1 MLLLDQGQMDER
13 ERKLNDYRFDEF
25 ALSGYFVA
33 YRVAFLRPEY
43 EFNSLPRAWILKYT
57 QHGLMM
63 NDPVMRWIYGNSGAK
78 RWSDV
83 GIADSEGVL
92 LEAAEHGLKFG
103 VAVSVVDADDPGI
116 RSFGNFCRS
125 DREFDEHEMTEISE
139 RLELFFND
147 LEAPVN
153 ITEAEIE
160 ALRMLKNGLLV
171 KEVAYELG
179 VSEGAV
185 KQRLRSAKDKL
196 NARTTPHAVSVA
208 SEFGL
213 I

>member
-1 MLLLDQGQMDER
+1 MDER
-13 ERKLNDYRFDEF
+13 ERKLRDYRFDDS
-25 ALSGYFVA
+25 AGAGYFVA
-33 YRVAFLRPEY
+33 YRVAFLRPEF

-57 QHGLMM
+57 RHGLMM
-63 NDPVMRWIYGNSGAK
+63 NDPVMRWIYSNTGSS
-78 RWSDV
+78 RWSDIDFKD
-83 GIADSEGVL
+83 GEAVL
-92 LEAAEHGLKFG
+92 VEAAEHGLRFG
-103 VAVSVVDADDPGI
+103 LAVSLVDPNDPGI

-125 DREFDEHEMTEISE
+125 DREFDDHEIDEIAE
-139 RLELFFND
+139 KLELFFND
-147 LEAPVN
+147 LEAPDD

-185 KQRLRSAKDKL
+185 KQRLRNAKDKL

-208 SEFGL
+208 SDFGL

>member
-1 MLLLDQGQMDER
+1 MDER
-13 ERKLNDYRFDEF
+13 ERKLRDYRFDES
-25 ALSGYFVA
+25 ADAGYFVA
-33 YRVAFLRPEY
+33 YRVAFLRPEF

-57 QHGLMM
+57 RHGLMM
-63 NDPVMRWIYGNSGAK
+63 NDPVMRWIYSNSGSS
-78 RWSDV
+78 RWSDIDFKD
-83 GIADSEGVL
+83 GEAVL
-92 LEAAEHGLKFG
+92 VEAAEHGLRYG
-103 VAVSVVDADDPGI
+103 LAVSLVDPNDPGI

-125 DREFDEHEMTEISE
+125 DREFDDHEIDEIAE
-139 RLELFFND
+139 KLELFFND
-147 LEAPVN
+147 LEAPN
-153 ITEAEIE
+153 DITEAEIE

-185 KQRLRSAKDKL
+185 KQRLRNAKDKL

-208 SEFGL
+208 SDFGL